1 MNLSKSQYLKGLQ
14 CHKYLWL
21 DKHRKD
27 LLPEKADSVVME
39 TGTSIGE
46 LARGLFSGGVLVD
59 FDRGFT
65 AMLAQTK
72 ALLKTEQ
79 VIYEAAFNANGSF
92 ALVDILVKNG
102 NVWDVYEVKSSTKI
116 KGTYLNDLSAQQ
128 LAIDVPIGKKYIMH
142 IDSNYTRQ
150 GALELDKLFHIEAVT
165 DRLRSAEKVSQQM
178 TEMQAILAGDE
189 PNIGIGKHC
198 FSPYKCS
205 FKGHCWQDIPS
216 PSVFNLYQMRSKA
229 KFANYEQGRITFDD
243 FNREKLNKIQQ
254 LQVGGELH
262 IDKDI
267 IADFVDSVDYPINFF
282 DFETFQNAA
291 PRFDNQSPY
300 QQMPFQYSL
309 HILQANGEIQHKEFL
324 ADEHSDP
331 RPKLIKQMLNDID
344 ANGSIIAFKQSFEK
358 GVISSLARFDEN
370 NAGELL
376 TLNKRFVDLL
386 VPFQRGGYYHPDFKG
401 SFSIKS
407 VLPAMFANDDE
418 LDYKKLEI
426 QNGGMAMNIFA
437 NLHLIDDEKERLKIR
452 DNLLKY
458 CHLDTLAMVRIFQK
472 LANLSSS
479 KPA

>member
-27 LLPEKADSVVME
+27 LLPEKTDSAVMA

-46 LARGLFSGGVLVD
+46 LARELFAGGVLVD
-59 FDRGFT
+59 FEQGFT

-72 ALLKTEQ
+72 VLLQTEQ
-79 VIYEAAFNANGSF
+79 VIYEAAFDANGSF

-102 NVWDVYEVKSSTKI
+102 TAWDIYEVKSSTKV

-128 LAIDVPIGKKYIMH
+128 LAIDVPIGKKYIVH
-142 IDSNYTRQ
+142 IDNNYSRQ
-150 GALELDKLFHIEAVT
+150 GALELDKLFHIEEVT

-178 TEMQAILAGDE
+178 AEMQAMLASDE
-189 PNIGIGKHC
+189 PNIGIGEHC
-198 FSPYKCS
+198 FNPYECN
-205 FKGHCWQDIPS
+205 FKAHCWQDVPS
-216 PSVFNLYQMRSKA
+216 PSVFNLYRMQSKA
-229 KFANYEQGRITFDD
+229 KFANYAQGRITFDD
-243 FNREKLNKIQQ
+243 FNREKLSKIQQ

-262 IDKDI
+262 IDRDI
-267 IADFVDSVDYPINFF
+267 IVDFIDSIEYPINFF

-309 HILQANGEIQHKEFL
+309 HILQANGELEHKEFL

-331 RPKLIKQMLNDID
+331 RPALIKQMLNDID
-344 ANGSIIAFKQSFEK
+344 ANGSIMAFNQGFEK

-370 NAGELL
+370 NADELL
-376 TLNKRFVDLL
+376 ALNQRFVDLL
-386 VPFQRGGYYHPDFKG
+386 VPFQSGGYYHPDFKG

-407 VLPAMFANDDE
+407 VLPAMFANEDE

-426 QNGGMAMNIFA
+426 QDGGIAMDIFA
-437 NLHLIDDEKERLKIR
+437 NLHFVDEQKERLEIR

-458 CHLDTLAMVRIFQK
+458 CHLDTLAMVKIFQK
-472 LANLSSS
+472 LQGILNQ
-479 KPA
+479 